1 MNWSDV
7 KKEFI
12 QNLSVFYPK
21 EEAESFFWVLLDD
34 VWGIGKLDFFLNK
47 DAEVSQNKIDIL
59 SSAVLDLKKSKPI
72 QHITGK
78 AYCFDRVFK
87 ATPDVLIPRP
97 ETEELISII
106 LKENADANLH
116 ILDIGTGSGIIPV
129 TLNLERPNYQLSAI
143 DVSAS
148 ALEVAKYNAENL
160 NAKVQFYK
168 SDILD
173 KTLWAAFQDQ
183 SFDVIVSNPP
193 YVLESEKKQMHA
205 NVLNYDPALAL
216 FVEDTHPLVFYEA
229 ITEFASQKL
238 KSNGKLYFEIN
249 EKFGKEI
256 VQLLSPYFSE
266 ISTLKDFRD
275 KVRFV
280 VGKRQV

>member
-1 MNWSDV
+1 MNWFDV
-7 KKEFI
+7 KKEFT

-21 EEAESFFWVLLDD
+21 EEVESFFWVLLDD

-47 DAEVSQNKIDIL
+47 DTEVSQDKRDTLN
-59 SSAVLDLKKSKPI
+59 SAVLDLKNARPI

-78 AYCFDRVFK
+78 AYCFDRAFK
-87 ATPDVLIPRP
+87 VTPDVLIPRP
-97 ETEELISII
+97 ETEELISIV
-106 LKENADANLH
+106 LKENAGANLR
-116 ILDIGTGSGIIPV
+116 ILDIGTGSGIIPI
-129 TLNLERPNYQLSAI
+129 TLNLENPNYQLSAI

-173 KTLWAAFQDQ
+173 KRSWDAFQNQ
-183 SFDVIVSNPP
+183 SFDVIISNPP
-193 YVLESEKKQMHA
+193 YVLESEKKQMDA

-256 VQLLSPYFSE
+256 AQLLSSYFSQ
-266 ISTLKDFRD
+266 ISILKDFRD
-275 KVRFV
+275 KTRFV
-280 VGKRQV
+280 VGKR